1 MCLSLLTQPCRNK
14 KTSTTA
20 TDLTSISKPRTG
32 SRSRVNKARAKP
44 RARAWARANPAMPVK
59 TVKHEDSNVTY
70 ISQQQVSR
78 EFIKSMITT
87 TIEKCGGFKEFK
99 RFLKDSFTL
108 YLRDT
113 GGQVEFQEMIPLL
126 VFGPSIFFFVFRLD
140 LDFKKKFEV
149 KYRKGAGESINCYIS
164 SITTEEAFLQCLA
177 SVDAMD
183 TPSVKTHQPLV
194 FIIGTHRDELGE

>member
-1 MCLSLLTQPCRNK
+1 MK
-14 KTSTTA
+14 
-20 TDLTSISKPRTG
+20 
-32 SRSRVNKARAKP
+32 
-44 RARAWARANPAMPVK
+44 
-59 TVKHEDSNVTY
+59 
-70 ISQQQVSR
+70 
-78 EFIKSMITT
+78 
-87 TIEKCGGFKEFK
+87 FK

-149 KYRKGAGESINCYIS
+149 KYRKSAGESLNCYIS
-164 SITTEEAFLQCLA
+164 SITTEEAFFQCLA

-183 TPSVKTHQPLV
+183 MSGEASVKTHKSLV
-194 FIIGTHRDELGE
+194 FVIGTHRDKLGKSADMKIAWINLHLMY